1 MNKKLF
7 IFLCAAIP
15 LSVVIYGVILLVLT
29 WPVKVLSIANAG
41 VFGDSFGVLTS
52 LFSALAFLGV
62 VLTLAYQREEF
73 KLQKIELEEN
83 RKEMKKQGF
92 ENCFFQMLKLHNDIL
107 SSLTISEQRIN
118 GVKTYDGRAVIQV
131 MMAYLQSNFQSY
143 GYYKEVVD
151 INDIRNVYE
160 KFYQERGYLM
170 AHYLRFLYNI
180 FKYISESD
188 VEDKQIYSRL
198 ARAQISNEELYIIYY
213 NALTK
218 RGYKFKKYIIEFEL
232 MDNLHPKQLFSPEH
246 QHLIPKAGFK
256 SETEWLEEEH

>member
-1 MNKKLF
+1 MNKKFF

-15 LSVVIYGVILLVLT
+15 LSVVVYAVILLILT
-29 WPVKVLSIANAG
+29 WPIDVLSIANAG

-83 RKEMKKQGF
+83 RKEIQKQGF

-107 SSLTISEQRIN
+107 NSLTIREQLLNDVTIH
-118 GVKTYDGRAVIQV
+118 DGRAVIQV
-131 MMAYLQSNFQSY
+131 MMEHLQRNFQSR
-143 GYYKEVVD
+143 GYYQDTVD
-151 INDIRNVYE
+151 IDDIRYIFDQ
-160 KFYQERGYLM
+160 FYQERGYLL
-170 AHYLRFLYNI
+170 AHYFRFLYNI

-188 VEDKQIYSRL
+188 IEDKQLYSRL
-198 ARAQISNEELYIIYY
+198 ARAQISNQELYIIYY

-218 RGYKFKKYIIEFEL
+218 RGYKFKKYIKEFKL

-246 QHLIPKAGFK
+246 QNLIPDAGFK
-256 SETEWLEEEH
+256 SETEWLKEEL